1 MRLVETGARGR
12 GVAFAELG
20 VYVVVTVLATMR
32 FERSL
37 LREVVAYVR
46 PRPRPDI
53 GAAASART
61 ASRRS

>member
-1 MRLVETGARGR
+1 
-12 GVAFAELG
+12 
-20 VYVVVTVLATMR
+20 VLATMR

-37 LREVVAYVR
+37 LREVAAYVR

-53 GAAASART
+53 GAAASAGT